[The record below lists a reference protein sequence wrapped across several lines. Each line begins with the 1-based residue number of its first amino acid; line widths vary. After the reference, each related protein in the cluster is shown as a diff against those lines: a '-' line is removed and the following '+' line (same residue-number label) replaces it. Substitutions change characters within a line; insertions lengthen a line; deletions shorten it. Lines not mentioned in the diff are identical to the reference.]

1 MGKISLSVYTKGY
14 YEEIFDFGRRKNKAN
29 SKPISN
35 GTRAF
40 CLWRKRLP
48 RPFGPPKEIDGFY
61 SGRIEIAAVAALLRN
76 DIRIFAPLCL
86 SGFVANE
93 LI

>member
-1 MGKISLSVYTKGY
+1 MNAFLAITMVYGDY
-14 YEEIFDFGRRKNKAN
+14 DRPRRRKNKAN

-48 RPFGPPKEIDGFY
+48 RPFG
-61 SGRIEIAAVAALLRN
+61 LCN
-76 DIRIFAPLCL
+76 DINISAPLCL
-86 SGFVANE
+86 SGFVAMTLFE
-93 LI
+93 KTKPISSTP